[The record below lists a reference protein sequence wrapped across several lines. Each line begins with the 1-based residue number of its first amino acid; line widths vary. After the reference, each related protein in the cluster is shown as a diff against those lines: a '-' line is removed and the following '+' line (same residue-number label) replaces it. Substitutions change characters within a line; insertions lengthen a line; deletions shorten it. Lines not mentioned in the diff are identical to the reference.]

1 MSNQDYG
8 RELRLKAAQ
17 ITDDKDYS
25 NTSIDGSNNPVPN
38 RQKLKLQFK
47 GGGARLGLSIE
58 GNG

>member
-25 NTSIDGSNNPVPN
+25 FTSRDGSNNPLPN

-47 GGGARLGLSIE
+47 GGAARLGLSIE

>member
-8 RELRLKAAQ
+8 KELRLKAAQ

-25 NTSIDGSNNPVPN
+25 NTSTDGSNNPVPN

-47 GGGARLGLSIE
+47 GGAARLGLSIE
-58 GNG
+58 GNV

>member
-8 RELRLKAAQ
+8 RELRLNPAQ

-25 NTSIDGSNNPVPN
+25 NTSTDGRSNPVPN

>member
-8 RELRLKAAQ
+8 RELRLNTAQ
-17 ITDDKDYS
+17 INDDKDYS
-25 NTSIDGSNNPVPN
+25 STSSDGRNNQVPN

-47 GGGARLGLSIE
+47 GGGARLGLSID